1 MDDLIGYPLKDA
13 LKAIEENKEN
23 NNKIINIKKLTGTN
37 KKFNNLEKPYVIR
50 KQSNENYVTLY
61 ISYY

>member
-1 MDDLIGYPLKDA
+1 MNNLIGYPLKDA
-13 LKAIEENKEN
+13 IEIIEKDA
-23 NNKIINIKKLTGTN
+23 NKIISIKKITGTN

-50 KQSNENYVTLY
+50 RHDYDNYVTLY